1 MTAGSSESPWHFE
14 KDTLVLKLR
23 VQPRASRDEIGGI
36 SGGRVKV
43 RVTAP
48 PVDDD
53 ANERLRSFLA
63 KEFGVSRG
71 RVRILSGQTGREK
84 RIAVDHPARLPD
96 WLSGEQQGPNR

>member
-1 MTAGSSESPWHFE
+1 MTGRSSESPWHFD

-23 VQPRASRDEIGGI
+23 VQPRASKDGIGGI
-36 SGGRVKV
+36 SGGRVKL

-48 PVDDD
+48 PVDDA

-71 RVRILSGQTGREK
+71 RVRILSGHRGREK
-84 RIAVDHPARLPD
+84 RIAVHHPRRLPD
-96 WLSGEQQGPNR
+96 WLAG